1 MKTQKPEQPS
11 KLVVLSAGGKGGVGK
26 TLTVASI
33 ADYYHEN
40 EIRPVLFD
48 CDVENKQRGSL
59 SHFFAE
65 AKKLNIRTSRGMD
78 EFVDE
83 AVSTPSRIVLA
94 DLGAGSGHDTF
105 RWFDDMHGPLSE
117 VGIRFTA
124 VVTVTSSSA
133 SVETAFNWAQAL
145 GPRVRY
151 LIVQN
156 EVAGEDFGYLHDTEP
171 GRAFLKAAQPKIVR
185 LGARAAELQSELEN
199 RGLTARS
206 ARHATPEA
214 RGPYLDRVSTL
225 MRLQGYQRRIE
236 QELKTVTDLLL
247 P

>member
-1 MKTQKPEQPS
+1 MKTQKTEPLS

-59 SHFFAE
+59 AHFFAE

-78 EFVDE
+78 DFID
-83 AVSTPSRIVLA
+83 AALSTPSRIVLA

-105 RWFDDMHGPLSE
+105 RWFDDMHAELGA

-124 VVTVTSSSA
+124 VVTITSSAA

-151 LIVQN
+151 LIVEN

-171 GRAFLKAAQPKIVR
+171 GRAFLAAAKPKIIR
-185 LGARAAELQSELEN
+185 LGARAAELQSELET

-206 ARHATPEA
+206 ARHASPEV
-214 RGPYLDRVSTL
+214 RGPHLDRASTL
-225 MRLQGYQRRIE
+225 MRLQGYQRRID